1 MPRRFNTTGPCDPVR
16 HYMLPAEGRLPDLL
30 ELVEGEHYFV
40 VHAPRQTGK
49 TTAIRAFAARLR
61 ALGYAAVW
69 ASLESSQ
76 GAASVGGAED
86 RWIHALIDRA
96 QGLEPPDRPPAD
108 TGAAPEGRSL
118 FSFLRAWSARC
129 ARPLVLLLDEVD
141 VVEGPALVSL
151 LRQLRDGFVDRGVGA
166 FPVSVVLVGMRDLRD
181 YLTTAKDGR
190 PVNPGSPFN
199 IKKASITLRNFNL
212 GEIAD
217 LLGQHTADTGQS
229 FSPEAVALI
238 AEQTRG
244 QPFLVNA
251 LAEGCVRSTTGPVEV
266 STVWQAREA
275 LIAART
281 THLDALSERLKDT
294 RVARV
299 LEGVLLGDRALPVDT
314 DDFVY
319 TIDLGLVQDTPDG
332 AQIANP
338 MYREILT
345 RVLSN
350 KRQSAIPR
358 PWWPW
363 RRPDGGLD
371 MGALVEAFLGWWT
384 ENEAMVKEEDAGAYP
399 EAVAHLSFMAFLQRV
414 VNGGGRV
421 YREFA
426 AGRGAVDLLVEYGGE
441 RFVVELKRVRP
452 RHDSLERARE
462 RGAAQLSGYLQS
474 LGLTEGWLI
483 VFDQRD
489 LPPAARQWRE
499 DRPVD
504 GLLLHLRGC

>member
-1 MPRRFNTTGPCDPVR
+1 
-16 HYMLPAEGRLPDLL
+16 
-30 ELVEGEHYFV
+30 
-40 VHAPRQTGK
+40 
-49 TTAIRAFAARLR
+49 
-61 ALGYAAVW
+61 
-69 ASLESSQ
+69 
-76 GAASVGGAED
+76 
-86 RWIHALIDRA
+86 
-96 QGLEPPDRPPAD
+96 
-108 TGAAPEGRSL
+108 
-118 FSFLRAWSARC
+118 
-129 ARPLVLLLDEVD
+129 
-141 VVEGPALVSL
+141 
-151 LRQLRDGFVDRGVGA
+151 
-166 FPVSVVLVGMRDLRD
+166 
-181 YLTTAKDGR
+181 
-190 PVNPGSPFN
+190 
-199 IKKASITLRNFNL
+199 
-212 GEIAD
+212 
-217 LLGQHTADTGQS
+217 
-229 FSPEAVALI
+229 VALI

-281 THLDALSERLKDT
+281 THLDALSERLKEA

-299 LEGVLLGDRALPVDT
+299 LEGVLLGDRKLPISS
-314 DDFVY
+314 DDFAY
-319 TIDLGLVQDTPDG
+319 TVDLGLVTAAP
-332 AQIANP
+332 AVEVANP

-345 RVLSN
+345 RLLTEE
-350 KRQSAIPR
+350 RQSAIPR